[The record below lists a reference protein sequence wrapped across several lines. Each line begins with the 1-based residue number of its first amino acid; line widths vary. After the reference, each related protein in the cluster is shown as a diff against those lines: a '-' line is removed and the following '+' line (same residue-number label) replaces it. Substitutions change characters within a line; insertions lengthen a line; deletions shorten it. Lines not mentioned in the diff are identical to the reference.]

1 MKNIFVSRTAILL
14 AFHLDLFLSAY
25 VAKKVMIKSLYFLDI
40 IFFYD
45 KLLSSQPAMK
55 MFLKIRLMFPLSNQK
70 QKPRAIF
77 KALIVL
83 ET

>member
-1 MKNIFVSRTAILL
+1 MKNIFVSSTAILL

-40 IFFYD
+40 TFFYD
-45 KLLSSQPAMK
+45 QLLSSQPAMK
-55 MFLKIRLMFPLSNQK
+55 MFLKIRLMFSLSNQK
-70 QKPRAIF
+70 QKLRAIF